1 MSVVSEQPQ
10 ITRTPDEMSTRPK
23 PKDAQ
28 SLLNGLSVDVEDY
41 FHVEAFADRIRPDSW
56 SRYPSRVVAN
66 TRRVLQLFQ
75 ESGAHATFFVLGV
88 VAEQEPALVRE
99 IVAAGHEVGC
109 HSYLHRR
116 VFNLTPQEFRE
127 DTRRARGII
136 EDAGGAKVVG
146 YRAPTFS
153 ISGKSLWALEILA
166 EEGFLYDSSVFPI
179 RHDLYGMPKAP
190 RFPYR
195 WACSA
200 GRFLYEI
207 PPLTVRVLGHNF
219 AVGGGGHLR
228 ILPMAYTRWA
238 MRRIRRR
245 EGRAAVVYFHPWE
258 VDPEQP
264 RLPGKL
270 KSRLR
275 HYTNLR
281 RMGNRIREILQ
292 GGEFGSLR
300 ALLENQIAK
309 GQVLVELSPCAV

>member
-1 MSVVSEQPQ
+1 MSVVSEQPRM
-10 ITRTPDEMSTRPK
+10 TPTPDATQVHPNSPRG
-23 PKDAQ
+23 Q
-28 SLLNGLSVDVEDY
+28 GLLNGLSVDVEDY
-41 FHVEAFADRIRPDSW
+41 FHVEAFADRIHPDTW
-56 SRYPSRVVAN
+56 AQYPRRVVAN
-66 TRRVLQLFQ
+66 TRRVLEIFQ
-75 ESGAHATFFVLGV
+75 ESGARATFFVLGL

-116 VFNLTPQEFRE
+116 VFNLTPEEFRE
-127 DTRRARGII
+127 DTRRARGTI

-153 ISGKSLWALEILA
+153 ISAKSLWALDILA

-195 WACSA
+195 WACRD
-200 GRFLYEI
+200 GRILYEI
-207 PPLTVRVLGHNF
+207 PPLTVRVLGHNL

-238 MRRIRRR
+238 IRRIRRR

-258 VDPEQP
+258 VDPDQP
-264 RLPGKL
+264 RLPGRL

-281 RMGNRIREILQ
+281 SMGNRIREILR
-292 GGEFGSLR
+292 GGEFVSLR
-300 ALLENQIAK
+300 ALLENQIEN
-309 GQVLVELSPCAV
+309 GQIQIGLNPSAV